1 MTIREFFSSLLEFR
15 LLIEKINAVP
25 FCSRRDNCLF
35 SEEREEVPIVLQ
47 QEEIKDINAILDDA
61 QGQRGVLIAVLQRVQ
76 EKVGY
81 LPEDA
86 MKMISERLS
95 LSLSQVYGVASFYK
109 HFHFKPRGK
118 KIVKVCM
125 GTACHVRGGKA
136 VLTEMENK
144 LGVKEG
150 ETTADRSVTLET
162 VGCVGCCALAPVLTV
177 NDQDLYGELT
187 PKMVD
192 DILHTVRSEHGTHV

>member
-1 MTIREFFSSLLEFR
+1 VQEVSNVLQNEEI
-15 LLIEKINAVP
+15 KNINAVL
-25 FCSRRDNCLF
+25 DNA
-35 SEEREEVPIVLQ
+35 E
-47 QEEIKDINAILDDA
+47 
-61 QGQRGVLIAVLQRVQ
+61 GQRGVLIAVLQRVQ

-86 MKMISERLS
+86 MKMIAERFS
-95 LSLSQVYGVASFYK
+95 LSLTNVYGVVSFYK

-118 KIVKVCM
+118 NVVKVCM

-144 LGVKEG
+144 LGIKEG
-150 ETTADRSVTLET
+150 ETTKDLSVTLET
-162 VGCVGCCALAPVLTV
+162 VGCVGCCALAPVATV

-187 PKMVD
+187 PRMVD
-192 DILHTVRSEHGTHV
+192 DIITMARSEHGSHV

>member
-1 MTIREFFSSLLEFR
+1 MLE
-15 LLIEKINAVP
+15 
-25 FCSRRDNCLF
+25 
-35 SEEREEVPIVLQ
+35 
-47 QEEIKDINAILDDA
+47 QEEIKSIDAILNDA

-81 LPEDA
+81 LPEEA
-86 MKMISERLS
+86 MQMISGRLQ

-144 LGVKEG
+144 LGIKEG
-150 ETTADRSVTLET
+150 ETTPDRSVTLET

-187 PKMVD
+187 PRMVD
-192 DILHTVRSEHGTHV
+192 DIINSVRSEHGTHV

>member
-1 MTIREFFSSLLEFR
+1 MLEQ
-15 LLIEKINAVP
+15 A
-25 FCSRRDNCLF
+25 
-35 SEEREEVPIVLQ
+35 
-47 QEEIKDINAILDDA
+47 EIKSIDAILNDA
-61 QGQRGVLIAVLQRVQ
+61 QGRRGMLIAVLQKVQ

-81 LPEDA
+81 LPGDA
-86 MKMISERLS
+86 MQMISDRLA
-95 LSLSQVYGVASFYK
+95 LSRSQVYGVASFYK

-136 VLTEMENK
+136 VLNEIEGK
-144 LGVKEG
+144 LGIKEG
-150 ETTADRSVTLET
+150 ETTEDRSVTLET

-187 PKMVD
+187 PKMVN
-192 DILHTVRSEHGTHV
+192 DIIATVRSEHGTHV

>member
-1 MTIREFFSSLLEFR
+1 VLEQED
-15 LLIEKINAVP
+15 LKKVNAV
-25 FCSRRDNCLF
+25 
-35 SEEREEVPIVLQ
+35 
-47 QEEIKDINAILDDA
+47 LDDA
-61 QGQRGVLIAVLQRVQ
+61 QGQRGMLIAVLQRVQ

-81 LPEDA
+81 LPDDA
-86 MKMISERLS
+86 MTMIAERMS
-95 LSLSQVYGVASFYK
+95 LSPNNVYGVASFYK

-118 KIVKVCM
+118 NIVKVCM
-125 GTACHVRGGKA
+125 GTACHVRGAKA
-136 VLTEMENK
+136 VLTEMETK

-162 VGCVGCCALAPVLTV
+162 VGCVGCCALAPVVTV

-192 DILHTVRSEHGTHV
+192 DIIAMARSEHGTHV

>member
-1 MTIREFFSSLLEFR
+1 M
-15 LLIEKINAVP
+15 
-25 FCSRRDNCLF
+25 
-35 SEEREEVPIVLQ
+35 LQ
-47 QEEIKDINAILDDA
+47 QEEIKNINAILDDA

-86 MKMISERLS
+86 MKMISDRLS

-136 VLTEMENK
+136 VLTEMEQK
-144 LGVKEG
+144 LGIKEG
-150 ETTADRSVTLET
+150 ETTPDLAVTLET

-177 NDQDLYGELT
+177 NDQDLYGELS

-192 DILHTVRSEHGTHV
+192 EIIHAVRSEHGTHV

>member
-1 MTIREFFSSLLEFR
+1 M
-15 LLIEKINAVP
+15 
-25 FCSRRDNCLF
+25 
-35 SEEREEVPIVLQ
+35 LQ
-47 QEEIKDINAILDDA
+47 QEDLKKVDAVLDGV

-76 EKVGY
+76 EKIGY

-86 MKMISERLS
+86 MRMIAERLS
-95 LSLSQVYGVASFYK
+95 LSLSQAYGVASFYK

-118 KIVKVCM
+118 NIVKVCM

-136 VLTEMENK
+136 VLTEMEKK
-144 LGVKEG
+144 LGIKEG

-162 VGCVGCCALAPVLTV
+162 VGCVGCCALAPVVTI
-177 NDQDLYGELT
+177 NDQDLFGELS

-192 DILHTVRSEHGTHV
+192 DIINTVRSEHGTHV

>member
-1 MTIREFFSSLLEFR
+1 
-15 LLIEKINAVP
+15 VQ
-25 FCSRRDNCLF
+25 
-35 SEEREEVPIVLQ
+35 EVSIVLQ
-47 QEEIKDINAILDDA
+47 NEEVKNINSILDNA
-61 QGQRGVLIAVLQRVQ
+61 EGQRGVLIAVLQRVQ

-86 MKMISERLS
+86 MKMIAERFS
-95 LSLSQVYGVASFYK
+95 LSLTNVYGVASFYK

-118 KIVKVCM
+118 NVVKVCM

-136 VLTEMENK
+136 VLSEMEK
-144 LGVKEG
+144 QLGIKEG
-150 ETTADRSVTLET
+150 ETTKDLSVTLET
-162 VGCVGCCALAPVLTV
+162 VGCVGCCALAPVATV

-192 DILHTVRSEHGTHV
+192 DIIAVVRSEHGTHV

>member
-1 MTIREFFSSLLEFR
+1 
-15 LLIEKINAVP
+15 
-25 FCSRRDNCLF
+25 
-35 SEEREEVPIVLQ
+35 VLQ
-47 QEEIKDINAILDDA
+47 QEEIESIDTILSDV
-61 QGQRGVLIAVLQRVQ
+61 QGQRGMLIAVLQRVQ
-76 EKVGY
+76 EKIGF

-86 MKMISERLS
+86 MTMIAGQLS

-144 LGVKEG
+144 LGIKEG
-150 ETTADRSVTLET
+150 ETAADRSVTLET

-187 PKMVD
+187 PTMVD
-192 DILHTVRSEHGTHV
+192 DIISTVRSEHGTHV